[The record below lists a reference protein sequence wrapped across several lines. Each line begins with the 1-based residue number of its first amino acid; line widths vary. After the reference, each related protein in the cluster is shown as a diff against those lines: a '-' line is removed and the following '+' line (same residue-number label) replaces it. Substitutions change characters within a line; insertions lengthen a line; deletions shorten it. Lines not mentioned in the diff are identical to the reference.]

1 MRWNSHL
8 FDHNRIG
15 DGNSLAEGLSPM
27 KHALVVAV
35 VVVLALSGCADSEK
49 PAAPVSGSS
58 SMTTASTEPAKLKTA
73 EDVVNALKNGGLP
86 IGETEVYDAT
96 TDPNHQIGRPNGYT
110 SKANFSD
117 TRFELVRDDDNN
129 LTVLPVARRGLCRSR
144 LSSGPCRVPRYGHQR
159 HGCTD
164 RVRLRA
170 RYDAAPNLQH
180 RHARTG
186 GRLRDGS
193 KGQSRRMTCGAFQAD
208 LRRALSARICS
219 WSKSDV

>member
-8 FDHNRIG
+8 FGHNRIG

-117 TRFELVRDDDNN
+117 TRFELVRDDDNQ
-129 LTVLPVARRGLCRSR
+129 LDS
-144 LSSGPCRVPRYGHQR
+144 SSGGSVEVFADHAGAQARAEYLATVTKGMAALTEYDYVQD
-159 HGCTD
+159 TTL
-164 RVRLRA
+164 LRISNIA
-170 RYDAAPNLQH
+170 TPEQAA
-180 RHARTG
+180 AYET
-186 GRLRDGS
+186 
-193 KGQSRRMTCGAFQAD
+193 
-208 LRRALSARICS
+208 ALKANH
-219 WSKSDV
+219 VG